1 MERILLACP
10 GLAMID
16 SLTFFLQHSG
26 FEVASA
32 IGSGQVVAEIG
43 RRLPDLV
50 LISENG
56 RRMDVNELCIR
67 IREQSDVPIIVLG
80 QGNDEVAGVEML
92 DIGADAYLPSPLN
105 ARELLASIRSLLR
118 RAHPSKGT

>member
-26 FEVASA
+26 FEVARA